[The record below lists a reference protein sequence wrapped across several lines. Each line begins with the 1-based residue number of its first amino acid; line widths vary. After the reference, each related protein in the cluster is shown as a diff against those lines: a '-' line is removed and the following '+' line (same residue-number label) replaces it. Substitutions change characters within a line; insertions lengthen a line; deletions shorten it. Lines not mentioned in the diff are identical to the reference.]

1 MAGIDDNKTQ
11 QQSAAKPQKQPKPQ
25 QSGGGKKKEVKKET
39 GLGLTNK
46 KAENFGEWYSEVVV
60 NGEMIEYYDIS
71 GCYILRPWSMAIWEI
86 MQAFFDPEIKK
97 MKIKN
102 YYFPM
107 FVSNTVLEKEKD
119 HIEGFA
125 PEVAWGDQI
134 WRI

>member
-1 MAGIDDNKTQ
+1 
-11 QQSAAKPQKQPKPQ
+11 
-25 QSGGGKKKEVKKET
+25 VKKET

-71 GCYILRPWSMAIWEI
+71 GCYIPRPWSVAIWEI